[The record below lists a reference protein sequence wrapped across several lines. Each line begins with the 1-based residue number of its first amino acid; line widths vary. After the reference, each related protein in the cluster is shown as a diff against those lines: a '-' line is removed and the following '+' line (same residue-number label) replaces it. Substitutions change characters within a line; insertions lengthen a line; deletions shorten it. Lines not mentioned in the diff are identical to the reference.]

1 MFVVGVGK
9 VVVDLVYDVFV
20 MVQYGYIFLFLQI
33 SYNYIFKENF
43 ECMQIVECFL
53 MNFMMFQIYGF
64 YMYNVV

>member
-1 MFVVGVGK
+1 MLVVGVGK

-20 MVQYGYIFLFLQI
+20 MVQYGYILLFLQI

-43 ECMQIVECFL
+43 EYMQIVECFL

>member
-20 MVQYGYIFLFLQI
+20 MVQYGYILLFLQI

-43 ECMQIVECFL
+43 EYMQIVECFL